1 MRIHH
6 FFGAAAAALSLCA
19 GAADPAPDTVLVRK
33 GDVTVTAGDFL
44 ATLTRIPENQRF
56 SYRADVDRISS
67 AVSSIFVMRTLA
79 GEARAQGIDKE
90 PDVQRRLRLAEET
103 ILGQMVLERFEKAIV
118 TPDFEARAREIYK
131 ANPERFEVPARFRLH
146 QVVVSAQGRSDDEA
160 RHLAEEA
167 RTKLLAGEPFGNVV
181 REYSADPSK
190 RANDGIVGGTYNQ
203 LPEPV
208 AAVARTLPLG
218 QPSEP
223 ILADRGYYVIVVD
236 ERVPSGTV
244 PYERAKVAVIEQE
257 KTKFRK
263 AALDEKLKSV
273 TNSKEITIDTDA
285 IASLKTEF
293 DQDAMM
299 KAHIE
304 ELQRQKDEKARLIRE
319 AAKPAGS

>member
-6 FFGAAAAALSLCA
+6 FLSAAVAALSLA
-19 GAADPAPDTVLVRK
+19 VGAADPAPDTVLVKR
-33 GDVTVTAGDFL
+33 GDISVTAGDFL
-44 ATLTRIPENQRF
+44 ATLERIPENQRF
-56 SYRADVDRISS
+56 TYRADVDRISS
-67 AVSSIFVMRTLA
+67 AVSSIYVMRTLA

-103 ILGQMVLERFEKAIV
+103 LLGQLVMERFEKAIV

-131 ANPERFEVPARFRLH
+131 ANPERFEIPAKFKLR
-146 QVVVSAQGRSDDEA
+146 QVIVSAQGRSDDEA
-160 RHLAEEA
+160 RRRAEEA
-167 RTKLLAGEPFGNVV
+167 RTKLVAGEPFGKVV
-181 REYSADPSK
+181 REYSNDPNA
-190 RANDGIVGGTYNQ
+190 RMNDGIVSGPYNL

-208 AAVARTLPLG
+208 AAAVRTLPLG

-223 ILADRGYYVIVVD
+223 IGTSRGYFVIVVD

-244 PYERAKVAVIEQE
+244 PYEKAKVAMIEQE

-273 TNSKEITIDTDA
+273 TNSREITIDTDA

-293 DQDAMM
+293 DRDAMM
-299 KAHIE
+299 KGHIE
-304 ELQRQKDEKARLIRE
+304 ELQREKDEKARLIRE

>member
-6 FFGAAAAALSLCA
+6 FLSAAVAALSLCA
-19 GAADPAPDTVLVRK
+19 GAADPAPDTVLVKR
-33 GDVTVTAGDFL
+33 GDISVTVGDFL

-56 SYRADVDRISS
+56 TYRADVDRISS
-67 AVSSIFVMRTLA
+67 AVSSIYVMRALA
-79 GEARAQGIDKE
+79 SEARGQGIDKE

-103 ILGQMVLERFEKAIV
+103 LLGQIVMERFEKTIV
-118 TPDFEARAREIYK
+118 TPDFEAYAREIYK
-131 ANPERFEVPARFRLH
+131 ANPDRFEIPARFKLR
-146 QVVVSAQGRSDDEA
+146 QVIVSTQGRSGDEA
-160 RHLAEEA
+160 RRLAEEA
-167 RTKLLAGEPFGNVV
+167 RTKMVAGEPLGKVV
-181 REYSADPSK
+181 REYSNDPNA
-190 RANDGIVGGTYNQ
+190 RANDGIVAGAYNL
-203 LPEPV
+203 LPDPV
-208 AAVARTLPLG
+208 AAAARTVPLG

-223 ILADRGYYVIVVD
+223 ISTDRGYYVIVVS

-244 PYERAKVAVIEQE
+244 PYEKAKVALIEQE

-263 AALDEKLKSV
+263 AALDQKLKSV

-293 DQDAMM
+293 DRDAMM

-304 ELQRQKDEKARLIRE
+304 ELQREKDEKARLIRE